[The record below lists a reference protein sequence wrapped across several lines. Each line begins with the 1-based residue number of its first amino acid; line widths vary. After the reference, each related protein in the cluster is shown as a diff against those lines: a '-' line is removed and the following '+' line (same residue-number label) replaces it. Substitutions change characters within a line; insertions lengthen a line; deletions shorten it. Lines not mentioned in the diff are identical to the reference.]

1 MKKHLKTVY
10 GYNQFREFQKDII
23 KDLISC
29 KDVFALLPTGGGKS
43 LLYQYPATYTGK
55 TSIVISPLISLMNDQ
70 CMNLNHKGVKA
81 KSLNSET
88 NDRLMSRDTLENYTI
103 IYTTPEYFTTHV
115 DAFKSI
121 SEHICLFAV
130 DEAHCASQ
138 WGHEFRSSYQKL
150 GIIKDKFP
158 NIPLLAVTA
167 TATPKVLEDM
177 YQFLNVEEVV
187 EYNLGTLR
195 PNLHVSVHQKSAD
208 VIRDLQLT
216 GEESSIVYVQTRKAC
231 DEICK
236 ALNTNGISCT
246 KYHGGMKQIDKERN
260 HNAFVKDEI
269 RTIVATI
276 SFGMGIDKPDVRNV
290 TVYGCPSNIETYY
303 QEIGRAGRDGMDSK
317 VRLFYAAKDFATSRF
332 FINKMKSA
340 SERAHNSAMLNVM
353 KNYLSEPDICRQQMI
368 DYYFKT
374 GKLSTE
380 MDVGDT
386 EKCNKCDNC
395 LRDESTLIDLTADA
409 KLVCACVKGLPYPV
423 GMEKLLTSLRGSS
436 KAKNSNPFYGCLS
449 TKPKLYCRQLVDIL
463 LSKNMLE
470 RSGKYN
476 VIVTGV
482 RDCDVVKTH
491 NTTGRTTCPSTLG
504 HVPQLHHIRHQLAL
518 QYKVSPYMI
527 VSDTIITRIAANK
540 PETIADLWMVDGISQ
555 EFIMKYG
562 SRFLYRNS

>member
-1 MKKHLKTVY
+1 
-10 GYNQFREFQKDII
+10 
-23 KDLISC
+23 
-29 KDVFALLPTGGGKS
+29 
-43 LLYQYPATYTGK
+43 
-55 TSIVISPLISLMNDQ
+55 
-70 CMNLNHKGVKA
+70 MNLNHKGVKA

-88 NDRLMSRDTLENYTI
+88 SDRLMSRDALEKYTI
-103 IYTTPEYFTTHV
+103 IYTTPEYFSTHV
-115 DAFKSI
+115 DTFKAM

-208 VIRDLQLT
+208 VIHDLQLT

-236 ALNTNGISCT
+236 ALNTNGILCT

-303 QEIGRAGRDGMDSK
+303 QEIGRAGRDGMDSN

-340 SERAHNSAMLNVM
+340 SERTHNSAMLNVM
-353 KNYLSEPDICRQQMI
+353 KNYLSEPNMCRQQMI

-395 LRDESTLIDLTADA
+395 LRDESTLIDLTTDA
-409 KLVCACVKGLPYPV
+409 QLVCACVKGLPYPV
-423 GMEKLLTSLRGSS
+423 GMEKLLTALRGSS
-436 KAKNSNPFYGCLS
+436 IQGGNPFSGCLS
-449 TKPKLYCRQLVDIL
+449 SKPKQYCRQLIDIL

-470 RSGKYN
+470 RTGKYN
-476 VIVTGV
+476 VIITGM
-482 RDCDVVKTH
+482 RECNVVKTH
-491 NTTGRTTCPSTLG
+491 THVNRCNRLPTLG
-504 HVPQLHHIRHQLAL
+504 HIPTLHRIRHQLAL
-518 QYKVSPYMI
+518 QYNVSPYMI
-527 VSDTIITRIAANK
+527 VSDTIITRIAAHK
-540 PETIADLWMVDGISQ
+540 PATISSLWMIDGVSQ
-555 EFIMKYG
+555 EFITKYG
-562 SRFLYRNS
+562 SRFLYRSS